1 MRLGKYLS
9 SLTKPELEEI
19 TTNANFTDDE
29 QKIFE
34 LLKKDKCITEIAI
47 SLCVCERTINRR
59 IKNIK
64 SKISEVG
71 GYHGKNNT
79 YGEDI
84 ETKDIVL
91 SDKIIELIAS
101 IIDR

>member
-19 TTNANFTDDE
+19 ITNANFTDDE

-59 IKNIK
+59 IKNIE
-64 SKISEVG
+64 SKILKVA

-79 YGEDI
+79 
-84 ETKDIVL
+84 
-91 SDKIIELIAS
+91 
-101 IIDR
+101 